1 MMAQNG
7 LYVLR
12 YSGSITYEKTMN
24 EWDKIF
30 NGQPLNQSRVLRI
43 PSNSE
48 IVILDKNTSRAY
60 TYKCVMAKKITVGQ
74 IIKDVKENEN
84 GTIKRFFSL
93 LLKSAKSKV
102 SFFPYGATIMS
113 SSEDPTQGFCSFL
126 KSYFKKRK
134 NDVTGKRVLSLRKKE
149 GKEGFGFC
157 IKNSSNDGY
166 YFNVVRI
173 SEDGKFHICYNL
185 YELDNKN
192 EFDVSLYVG
201 PKETLDLFDLKF
213 EKTAHNKYYLIASKF
228 EFSWRLLEENLND
241 GEFNIVD
248 YDKNDYFV
256 GMSK

>member
-1 MMAQNG
+1 MKKTILLIAFMLSYFSMMAQNG

-126 KSYFKKRK
+126 KSYFKKRNIYQRVK
-134 NDVTGKRVLSLRKKE
+134 YHSKMVT
-149 GKEGFGFC
+149 
-157 IKNSSNDGY
+157 
-166 YFNVVRI
+166 
-173 SEDGKFHICYNL
+173 
-185 YELDNKN
+185 KN
-192 EFDVSLYVG
+192 EVACLR
-201 PKETLDLFDLKF
+201 DLKF
-213 EKTAHNKYYLIASKF
+213 LLFSYYIYLQKLSF
-228 EFSWRLLEENLND
+228 
-241 GEFNIVD
+241 
-248 YDKNDYFV
+248 
-256 GMSK
+256 